1 MRSDLEAHLELV
13 LVTLAL
19 LEDKPQ
25 RWTGVAGA
33 EDQKESSC
41 QRRKY
46 FRWRGLAL
54 DKSGLLLAVRADRF
68 ATDTFPCLV
77 SSSKCSN
84 VLRNLF
90 RAGGY
95 LQVWDYKEGRLLS
108 TVDRSCSSP

>member
-1 MRSDLEAHLELV
+1 MRSDLEAHLELA

-25 RWTGVAGA
+25 HWTGVAGA
-33 EDQKESSC
+33 EDQKENSC

-68 ATDTFPCLV
+68 ATDTFPCL
-77 SSSKCSN
+77 
-84 VLRNLF
+84 
-90 RAGGY
+90 
-95 LQVWDYKEGRLLS
+95 
-108 TVDRSCSSP
+108 